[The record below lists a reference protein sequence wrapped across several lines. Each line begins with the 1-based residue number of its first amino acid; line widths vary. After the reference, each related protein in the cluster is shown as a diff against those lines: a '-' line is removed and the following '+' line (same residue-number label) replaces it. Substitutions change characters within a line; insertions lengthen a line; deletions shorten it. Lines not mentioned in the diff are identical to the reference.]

1 MSFATLTPQA
11 QLIQVYRW
19 LRQYG
24 YNDSHSGNASIRLE
38 QRLWVTPSGACA
50 DDVEP
55 ERIAGLYVL
64 VFTDRVARWFQQPGA
79 SLDAPLHRLVYRLNP
94 EARVVLH
101 CHNPHC
107 VALTLDGRDF
117 TPPDFEG
124 QLYFGTVPVLDI
136 AYEDYVGQAPQR
148 VAEQLATHKATIV
161 RGHGVYV
168 WGENLDKAYKWAC
181 SLELSAQTAFIAL
194 QSGRAGN

>member
-1 MSFATLTPQA
+1 MNFATLTPPA

-24 YNDSHSGNASIRLE
+24 YNDSHSGNASIRLD

-50 DDVEP
+50 DTLELGQLLAFDIDEP
-55 ERIAGLYVL
+55 PPA
-64 VFTDRVARWFQQPGA
+64 GA
-79 SLDAPLHRLVYRLNP
+79 SLDAPLHRLVYQLNP
-94 EARVVLH
+94 DARVVLH

-136 AYEDYVGQAPQR
+136 AYDHYVEQAPQR
-148 VAEQLATHKATIV
+148 VARQLASHKATIV

-181 SLELSAQTAFIAL
+181 SLELSARTAFIAL
-194 QSGRAGN
+194 QSGRVRE